1 MTAHTHMK
9 DILISDKADV
19 VVVDDQPE
27 NLKLLMSFLAPHF
40 TVHPFMRGHDHF
52 HYLEAGHPADLILLD
67 VVMPAPDGL
76 EICRALRQNPELI
89 DVPIV
94 FLTSL
99 DSSADE
105 EIGLAAGAVDY
116 ITKPFSPPIVLA
128 RVAHHVRLG
137 RALRTIQNLNDF
149 LDLRVEE
156 RTAELVGKNSE
167 LMRTQEATIHAL
179 SVLVETRDSDTGH
192 HIHRTQHYLRE
203 LALAAQEATHFTT
216 QLNDSMIA
224 ELFRSAPLHD
234 IGKVAIPDRVLLKPG
249 RLDADEF
256 DLMKTHTTHG
266 RDAIAR
272 AEKIIGSSDSFLN
285 HARDIAFSHHERWD
299 GKGYPQG
306 LNGEEIPLS
315 ARLMAIADVYDA
327 LISSRSYKLGMPH
340 DKAVT
345 IIREGRGT
353 QFDPRVVDIFLEIH
367 ERFDEIA
374 RQFTDVETALA

>member
-1 MTAHTHMK
+1 MK

-27 NLKLLMSFLAPHF
+27 NLKLLVGLLAPHF
-40 TVHPFMRGHDHF
+40 TVHPFMRGGDLYR
-52 HYLEAGHPADLILLD
+52 YLEAGHPADLVLLD

-76 EICRALRQNPELI
+76 EICRVLRQNPDLL

-99 DSSADE
+99 DSCADE
-105 EIGLAAGAVDY
+105 EIGLSTGAVDY

-149 LDLRVEE
+149 LDERVEE
-156 RTAELVGKNSE
+156 RTAELVRKNSE

-203 LALAAQEATHFTT
+203 LAQAARQHADFAL
-216 QLNDSMIA
+216 QLDDAMIT

-249 RLDADEF
+249 RLDPDEF
-256 DLMKTHTTHG
+256 NLMKTHTTHG

-272 AEKIIGSSDSFLN
+272 AEQILGSSDSFLH
-285 HARDIAFSHHERWD
+285 HARDIAYSHHERWD
-299 GKGYPQG
+299 GGGYPQG
-306 LNGEEIPLS
+306 LSGEDIPLS

-327 LISSRSYKLGMPH
+327 LISSRSYKTGMSH
-340 DKAVT
+340 DKAVA
-345 IIREGRGT
+345 IIREGHGT
-353 QFDPRVVDIFLEIH
+353 QFDPRVVDIFLDIH
-367 ERFDEIA
+367 NRFDEIA
-374 RQFTDVETALA
+374 GQFADAETAALTLVV